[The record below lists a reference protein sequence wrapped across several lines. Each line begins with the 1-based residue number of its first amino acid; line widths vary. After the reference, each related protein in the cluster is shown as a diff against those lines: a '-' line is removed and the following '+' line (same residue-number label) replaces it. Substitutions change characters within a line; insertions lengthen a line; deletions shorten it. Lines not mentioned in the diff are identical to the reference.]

1 MKRFKNI
8 LFVFD
13 SSLKQDN
20 AFAKTLDLARHNQAW
35 LTVIDVIPNFSA
47 GIGMPTGGPI
57 SEELMDWVKAD
68 SQKQLDDF
76 LQAYDLEGMNVQVE
90 MLVGETRFIEV
101 VRAVLR
107 NTFDLVVKAA
117 ENPDWIDRLFGSD
130 DLQLLRKCPCP
141 VWLMRSDKS
150 SDFKTILAAVDFDQE
165 EDQWSEDSL
174 NGQILNLASSLAVSY
189 GASLH
194 VVHAWDA
201 PEVGFVSIWAEDPD
215 KMENEIL
222 EHTRKYHEGLM
233 SRLMDE
239 FFKDVGEEA
248 YDYVSP
254 EIHTQHGQASEVIPA
269 TVKTVK
275 ADLVV
280 MGTIARTGIPG
291 MFIGNTA
298 ESIIDQLNCSLMAVK
313 PKGFET
319 PVTLED

>member
-20 AFAKTLDLARHNQAW
+20 AFSKTLDLAKNNQAR
-35 LTVIDVIPNFSA
+35 LTVVDVVPNFSA

-68 SQKQLDDF
+68 SHKQMDDF
-76 LQAYDLEGMNVQVE
+76 LQTYDLEGIDVQVV
-90 MLVGETRFIEV
+90 MLVGEVRFIEI
-101 VRAVLR
+101 VREVLR
-107 NTFDLVVKAA
+107 HNFDLVIKAA

-150 SDFKTILAAVDFDQE
+150 SDFKAVLAAVDFDQE
-165 EDQWSEDSL
+165 EDRWSEDSL
-174 NGQILNLASSLAVSY
+174 NGQILSLASSLAVSY

-194 VVHAWDA
+194 VVHAWEA
-201 PEVGFVSIWAEDPD
+201 PEVAFASIWAENPD
-215 KMENEIL
+215 KMETEIL
-222 EHTRKYHEGLM
+222 EHTRKYHERMM

-239 FFKDVGEEA
+239 FFEDVGEEA
-248 YDYVSP
+248 YDFVSP
-254 EIHTQHGQASEVIPA
+254 EIHTEHGRANEVIPA

-319 PVTLED
+319 PVALED